1 MNQPSEQSSQDIDK
15 NSSFVSYADMLKKPK
30 EVIAEAL
37 PPKDPEK
44 FVKLTKKSSK

>member
-1 MNQPSEQSSQDIDK
+1 MNKSNSQNIDK
-15 NSSFVSYADMLKKPK
+15 NPSFVSYADMLKKPK

>member
-15 NSSFVSYADMLKKPK
+15 NHSFVSYADMLKKPK
-30 EVIAEAL
+30 EKQSETHV
-37 PPKDPEK
+37 PKNSEK

>member
-1 MNQPSEQSSQDIDK
+1 MKQSNSQNIDK

-30 EVIAEAL
+30 EKQSEIHV
-37 PPKDPEK
+37 PKNSEK